1 VTLSSKKKVY
11 QGVLQEIRNFIE
23 LNQLNPGDKLPSE
36 RELAQTLH
44 AGRSSVREALRA
56 LELLGIIETRAGE
69 GTFLS
74 NYRPLQTME
83 VLASFILREKDIRN
97 DILHSKCLIEKE
109 AAKLACNKINKIDL
123 IKLEE
128 IINDSSSS
136 IKDKHLKLFDYIFG
150 KTENLLLKRIWNLLE
165 DFSTS
170 ISKITYKENFYPAL
184 LKLLTNNDLPGIER
198 LFMENTFVNN

>member
-1 VTLSSKKKVY
+1 MTLSSKKKVY

-109 AAKLACNKINKIDL
+109 AAKLACTKINKVDL

-170 ISKITYKENFYPAL
+170 ISKKTYKENFYPAL
-184 LKLLTNNDLPGIER
+184 LKLLTNKDLPGIER